1 MGNHK
6 RGCGHLREQSLVR
19 AFLSDFKKSLFSPA
33 LSDLLKE
40 LPCLVPIGLII
51 LRGRCVSRHEVQPFV
66 SDMSLKCID
75 REGLERHRTG
85 TRQRDAHLTES
96 QIWGEKK
103 DRDHSRC
110 PFFRGVCLIEQ
121 GFH

>member
-1 MGNHK
+1 M
-6 RGCGHLREQSLVR
+6 R

-40 LPCLVPIGLII
+40 MPCLVPIGLII

-110 PFFRGVCLIEQ
+110 PFF
-121 GFH
+121 